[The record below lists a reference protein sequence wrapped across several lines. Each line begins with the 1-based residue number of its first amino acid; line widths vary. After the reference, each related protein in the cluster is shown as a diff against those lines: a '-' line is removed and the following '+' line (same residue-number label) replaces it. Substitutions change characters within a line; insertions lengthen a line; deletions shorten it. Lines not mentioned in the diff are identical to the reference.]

1 MSDEMLEF
9 DMREFSRQFREFI
22 QYSKRS
28 IEEEFEAQ
36 AKSLIKNI
44 IDITPPAH
52 GKGTRG
58 KARRMG
64 QNKIAGDLLGGRGS
78 GRRAGIFTVVSDSLI
93 DQAALNYTGGENVRL
108 WVRSDG
114 SVYGTQPQHFRP
126 DATLSELKAHH
137 DAHFR
142 NGKMAGAG
150 GFNRTEGRFEWI
162 SNMVVRESTFKKYL
176 GSQQRNVGFYA
187 AGFRPAMMGVGL
199 PIPAYMK
206 RHKAVGMFHLN
217 LEGDDLSMIATNA
230 VGYGSI
236 DSDLQRRIHFAISA
250 TARGMERR
258 LPYLIRAHERII
270 N

>member
-1 MSDEMLEF
+1 METVLEF
-9 DMREFSRQFREFI
+9 DMREFSRQFRQFI

-28 IEEEFEAQ
+28 IEEEFVAQ
-36 AKSLIKNI
+36 SKSLIKMI
-44 IDITPPAH
+44 VDITPPAH

-93 DQAALNYTGGENVRL
+93 DQAAMNYAGGDNVRL

-114 SVYGTQPQHFRP
+114 SVYGTQPQYFRP
-126 DATLSELKAHH
+126 DATLGELKAHH
-137 DAHFR
+137 DSHFR

-150 GFNRTEGRFEWI
+150 GFNRKEGRFEWI

-176 GSQQRNVGFYA
+176 GTQQRNVGFYA

-206 RHKAVGMFHLN
+206 NHRAVGTFHLD
-217 LEGDDLSMIATNA
+217 LEGDNLAMTAMNA

-236 DSDLQRRIHFAISA
+236 DGDLQRRINFAISA
-250 TARGMERR
+250 TARGMERQ